1 MENQLKCEVYAVG
14 WPLIEDEH
22 SKEIEKKL
30 NALLKKHETY
40 KNTDK
45 HDIYM
50 KYKNTIL
57 FYEYLKNTDKEL
69 LDFKYIKSVMGGS
82 ADQ

>member
-1 MENQLKCEVYAVG
+1 MG